1 MFINYAACILIAAWW
16 ILRQHIS
23 NTWMSSFAGL
33 QARIA
38 GFCTNIWKIEFL
50 SFYCCFFL
58 FLHFI
63 CIGVLFSKDGN
74 SEKNSFSYFTARH
87 SGGISWFY
95 HWNWSWLN
103 DWFTD
108 NWAKKNKH
116 PSFVSFID
124 LSQSLANPGISAVIF
139 PVCFLP
145 GLGMHSTTAPMWQW
159 QAVRRRRR

>member
-1 MFINYAACILIAAWW
+1 MLRTWAQQLSGHLRTVAYIHKLCCLHFIAAWW

-38 GFCTNIWKIEFL
+38 GFCIKIWKIKFL

-58 FLHFI
+58 FIHFI

-74 SEKNSFSYFTARH
+74 RLKWNTEKNSFSYSTTRH

-95 HWNWSWLN
+95 HWNWSWMN
-103 DWFTD
+103 DWYAD
-108 NWAKKNKH
+108 KELKNT
-116 PSFVSFID
+116 PALTRSLIWVS
-124 LSQSLANPGISAVIF
+124 
-139 PVCFLP
+139 
-145 GLGMHSTTAPMWQW
+145 
-159 QAVRRRRR
+159 R